1 MKAWIAE
8 KMIEN
13 SREQELLACYRKLNE
28 EKQDAVL
35 QNVKWLAEGW
45 LRDGEQ
51 WDAIFSDRVSR
62 DTKKGRRCSTRS
74 GPACSAKGRKGR
86 TGPSRRTSKPRLPG
100 IPKQVSSGRGLAGA
114 SRLASCTNI
123 SAQALCTKP

>member
-1 MKAWIAE
+1 
-8 KMIEN
+8 MIEN

-62 DTKKGRRCSTRS
+62 DTKKGRR
-74 GPACSAKGRKGR
+74 
-86 TGPSRRTSKPRLPG
+86 
-100 IPKQVSSGRGLAGA
+100 
-114 SRLASCTNI
+114 
-123 SAQALCTKP
+123 